1 LGRGTPAERRKRLR
15 AFKWSSYLGYAGLSA
30 SLPFVQERMVLGEL
44 RGPGRAERL
53 RYRRFVEEGLL
64 REIENPFEAVRWQ
77 LVLGDESLV
86 RKFRDRIKGLHKQRR
101 EITSLRK
108 ALPSVDPQKI
118 LQRVAK
124 KYRVDRQRLVARGE
138 RGLQAK
144 NVAMW
149 MVWET
154 GSKSLREIGELFGG
168 LDYAAVAQRIRRT
181 KSTYSPIV
189 ARRLITTMLNV

>member
-1 LGRGTPAERRKRLR
+1 
-15 AFKWSSYLGYAGLSA
+15 
-30 SLPFVQERMVLGEL
+30 MLGEL
-44 RGPGRAERL
+44 RGPGRAQRL

-77 LVLGDESLV
+77 AVLGDESLV
-86 RKFRDRIKGLHKQRR
+86 QKLRDRVKGLHKQRR
-101 EITSLRK
+101 EITSLRR
-108 ALPSVDPQKI
+108 ALPSVDPEKI

-124 KYRVDRQRLVARGE
+124 KYGVDRQRLVAPGE

-149 MVWET
+149 MVWES

-181 KSTYSPIV
+181 KAIYNPIA
-189 ARRLITTMLNV
+189 ARRLITTMLHVDSAEKPIH